1 MPVTKNNSADGQELT
16 IAIQGRFDFG
26 VQKDF
31 RHSYEDSAAKR
42 IVVDMRN
49 TDYMDSSALGM
60 LLMMR
65 EYAGGSSAE
74 ISLKNCSS
82 DIKTILN
89 VANFNSLFD
98 IS

>member
-1 MPVTKNNSADGQELT
+1 MSVMSENTQDGKLT
-16 IAIQGRFDFG
+16 ISIEGRFDFA

-31 RHSYEDSAAKR
+31 RASYEDIEAEKFIIDLLR
-42 IVVDMRN
+42 

-65 EYAGGSSAE
+65 EYVGGSNAD
-74 ISLKNCSS
+74 ITLHHCSE

-89 VANFNSLFD
+89 VANFKSLFT
-98 IS
+98 IA